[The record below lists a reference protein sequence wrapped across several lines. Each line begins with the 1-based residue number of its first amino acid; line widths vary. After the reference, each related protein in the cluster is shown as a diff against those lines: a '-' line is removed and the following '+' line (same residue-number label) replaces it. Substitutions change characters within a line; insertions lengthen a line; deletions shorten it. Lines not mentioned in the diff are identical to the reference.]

1 MAMVSRR
8 TKSHLVRI
16 VSILILS
23 VGAAIVLLPF
33 VWMLSTSLKD
43 LSDVF
48 VHPPKF
54 FGKRIAWEN
63 YLRVSDRLSFTIM
76 LKNTAIV
83 AIFIAAGQLIT
94 SSMAGF
100 ALSYLQ
106 FRGRDA
112 LFQLFMVAIMI
123 PYHVLL
129 VPMFTMLRD
138 MKLLGSLWSLILP
151 GLVSPFGVFLM
162 RQSFM
167 TIPRALAEAAKL
179 DGCSPWGIYY
189 RIYVPLSIPAMTT
202 LAIFAFVGTWND
214 FLRPLIFLTSN
225 DRMTLTLGIYAM
237 QGTFATDWGVLMAT
251 VTLSLVPVVL
261 LFLCLQDLFV
271 KSVALT
277 GLKS

>member
-1 MAMVSRR
+1 
-8 TKSHLVRI
+8 
-16 VSILILS
+16 
-23 VGAAIVLLPF
+23 
-33 VWMLSTSLKD
+33 
-43 LSDVF
+43 
-48 VHPPKF
+48 
-54 FGKRIAWEN
+54 
-63 YLRVSDRLSFTIM
+63 M

-167 TIPRALAEAAKL
+167 TIPRALAEAARSL
-179 DGCSPWGIYY
+179 
-189 RIYVPLSIPAMTT
+189 M
-202 LAIFAFVGTWND
+202 
-214 FLRPLIFLTSN
+214 
-225 DRMTLTLGIYAM
+225 
-237 QGTFATDWGVLMAT
+237 GVLLGHL
-251 VTLSLVPVVL
+251 LSD
-261 LFLCLQDLFV
+261 LCPLYTSDDHSGHFCV
-271 KSVALT
+271 CRHVE
-277 GLKS
+277 